1 MTDSSDVFWGS
12 LFSFPHGF
20 VSNSG
25 SINAGKPIKASINMR
40 TTSRLKF
47 NEFPSGKSA
56 ENEAQRL
63 FSWNFNRQEA
73 GFNFNLGGY

>member
-1 MTDSSDVFWGS
+1 
-12 LFSFPHGF
+12 
-20 VSNSG
+20 
-25 SINAGKPIKASINMR
+25 MR